1 MASGGLEAASEGF
14 RIAEGFADVS
24 EVLKD
29 DLEDF
34 QESLKGFLVEFQSIF
49 QGFSGGVW
57 KLFP

>member
-14 RIAEGFADVS
+14 RIAEGLADVS
-24 EVLKD
+24 EVLK
-29 DLEDF
+29 EDF